1 MAKERPINK
10 KPNQKIKL
18 KHEERGKKN
27 GVYEVQSWPKE
38 IARSALASRS
48 LAKTKVPLWAAR

>member
-1 MAKERPINK
+1 
-10 KPNQKIKL
+10 L